1 MENPCRNCAL
11 SRSEAPSTGLGS
23 KVSGLLSLL
32 GALFGG
38 WIGWWLG
45 DFVGLMT
52 AFFLSTIASGVGLYA
67 GRRLAQ
73 WMVE

>member
-1 MENPCRNCAL
+1 M
-11 SRSEAPSTGLGS
+11 
-23 KVSGLLSLL
+23 SGLLSLL